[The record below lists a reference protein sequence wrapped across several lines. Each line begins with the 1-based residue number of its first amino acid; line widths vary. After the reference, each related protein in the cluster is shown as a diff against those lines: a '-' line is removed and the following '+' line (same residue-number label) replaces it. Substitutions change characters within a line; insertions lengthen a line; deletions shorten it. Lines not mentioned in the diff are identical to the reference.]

1 VFYLDHTFLAVRDLI
16 GFALLTALSI
26 WYIYTSVRLDV
37 GVTPSAAPAGRAGS
51 APACATGF
59 GEERRELHSTHS
71 RQGYLA
77 VVLALV
83 FGYVWTMLAFDLDMA
98 LDMHFQSTL
107 YGWWFFMTGWIGA
120 LMSFSLLVMAWRR
133 YLAPTTSSPRRTSRP
148 RQALLRLHGVLG
160 LPHVQPVPDHL
171 VREHG
176 RGDALAAA
184 PADRAVEGGDVR
196 GGDARLR
203 APFFGLMS
211 KAAKLFFPTFILF
224 AVCSLLGTWL
234 QRYVTVY
241 PALYGDTP
249 TSMPFGVWEIGVA
262 FMYLGIWG
270 LCYSAFMDAFPK
282 MRVVLQ
288 TSPYRDEVQV
298 PVDPKTMEPL
308 PAHE

>member
-1 VFYLDHTFLAVRDLI
+1 
-16 GFALLTALSI
+16 
-26 WYIYTSVRLDV
+26 
-37 GVTPSAAPAGRAGS
+37 
-51 APACATGF
+51 
-59 GEERRELHSTHS
+59 
-71 RQGYLA
+71 
-77 VVLALV
+77 
-83 FGYVWTMLAFDLDMA
+83 
-98 LDMHFQSTL
+98 
-107 YGWWFFMTGWIGA
+107 MTGWIGA

-133 YLAPTTSSPRRTSRP
+133 YLAADDLITETHFHDLGKLCFAFTAFWGYLTFSQFLIIWYANMAEETHWPR
-148 RQALLRLHGVLG
+148 LRLIAPWKG
-160 LPHVQPVPDHL
+160 
-171 VREHG
+171 
-176 RGDALAAA
+176 ATFAAA
-184 PADRAVEGGDVR
+184 MLAFG
-196 GGDARLR
+196 